1 MRGTVAA
8 LLFAADVHGT
18 PGSVGGETLRAEYR
32 YIQAMTCKGNR
43 RVRVDPDGR
52 VFADVAEHDCLSG
65 EHWNGPWPDQPAVT
79 LSADDMAWLQGQIER
94 AGVMELPAQIMTP
107 GRDGFREE
115 LDVAIG
121 ERRHSVTVER
131 AKVPAGFQQV
141 RDALLRLAGLT

>member
-1 MRGTVAA
+1 VVRV
-8 LLFAADVHGT
+8 
-18 PGSVGGETLRAEYR
+18 EYR

-52 VFADVAEHDCLSG
+52 VFADQATRDCLSG
-65 EHWNGPWPDQPAVT
+65 EHWNGPWPDQPAAT
-79 LSADDMAWLQGQIER
+79 LSADDMARLRLQIEN
-94 AGVMELPAQIMTP
+94 AGVLELPPEIVTP